1 MADDDVFNQTFVE
14 SELRKQRYKE
24 LLDMGSEVIG
34 TVDTNSITE
43 NIEALTHLVLQSNE
57 LINEGETIDRIGRS
71 AEIVLDAQVNTI
83 AFVYIR
89 FLHIIIF
96 HFRKT
101 KVLKVANELM
111 TVTATRMENENFS
124 DDAFTAALVNFDK
137 CI

>member
-89 FLHIIIF
+89 FLRTIIF
-96 HFRKT
+96 
-101 KVLKVANELM
+101 
-111 TVTATRMENENFS
+111 NFS
-124 DDAFTAALVNFDK
+124 KNKGPEGSQRIDDCDCNTNGK
-137 CI
+137 